1 MKLIMTSWNLKTAK
15 WIPALLVLILVPSA
29 YGHGISESQQHAIL
43 EGGNLQYLWLGAMH
57 MVTGYD
63 HLLFL
68 FGVIFYLTGLKDILK
83 FVTAFTIG
91 HSITLILATFM
102 KITADY
108 FLVDAVIALSV
119 CYKAFDNL
127 DGFRKYLKVNPPHLL
142 AMILVFGLIHGFGL
156 STRLQ
161 QLPLPEQGLLT
172 RILSFNVGVELGQV
186 GALSVLVLLLA
197 GWRRTASFR
206 KLGGIANILLL
217 AAGAALFIFQMTGY
231 FRGEDPHHED
241 AHGREGHGHS
251 HEAGSPHAHE
261 ADPALDQ
268 REHTHEGGPAHTH
281 EDAGHGQTGTGAVH
295 EEETTHDHGDAPRSH
310 GIKTYGHP
318 SVSEEGDSAGAYME
332 NADPAPVHE
341 HSQEEGHSHGHT
353 HSHGESEGM
362 PPKRPPPA
370 ESTPHSHD
378 EGVPHEH

>member
-1 MKLIMTSWNLKTAK
+1 MKKFLPLF
-15 WIPALLVLILVPSA
+15 LLLGLAVLA
-29 YGHGISESQQHAIL
+29 NAHGISEADKQAIAD
-43 EGGNLQYLWLGAMH
+43 GGNLHYLWLGAMH

-83 FVTAFTIG
+83 VVTAFTIG

-127 DGFRKYLKVNPPHLL
+127 DGFRKYLKINPPHLL
-142 AMILVFGLIHGFGL
+142 AMIVVFGLIHGFGL

-186 GALSVLVLLLA
+186 AALSALVLLLA
-197 GWRRTASFR
+197 GLRRTASFR

-217 AAGAALFIFQMTGY
+217 AAGVGLFIFQMAGY
-231 FRGEDPHHED
+231 FRGEDPHHEE
-241 AHGREGHGHS
+241 AHGQEDHGHS
-251 HEAGSPHAHE
+251 HDAVSPHDHE
-261 ADPALDQ
+261 ANPSPDPQ
-268 REHTHEGGPAHTH
+268 EHSHGEGSAH
-281 EDAGHGQTGTGAVH
+281 
-295 EEETTHDHGDAPRSH
+295 SH
-310 GIKTYGHP
+310 GIKAYGHP
-318 SVSEEGDSAGAYME
+318 SGNEEGDSAGAYIE
-332 NADPAPVHE
+332 NAEPAPVHE
-341 HSQEEGHSHGHT
+341 HSQEEGHSHGHSQEEG
-353 HSHGESEGM
+353 HSHGESEGP
-362 PPKRPPPA
+362 PPKRPQPV

-378 EGVPHEH
+378 EGVPHKH